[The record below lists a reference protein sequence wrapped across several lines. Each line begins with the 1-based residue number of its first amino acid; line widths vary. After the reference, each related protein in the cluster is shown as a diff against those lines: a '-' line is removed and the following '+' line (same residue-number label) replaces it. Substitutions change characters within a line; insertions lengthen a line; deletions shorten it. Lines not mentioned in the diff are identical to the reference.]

1 MLEIT
6 IFFKTKNNAT
16 SDESF
21 VTHFAVPSVNFT
33 PTHTEFRNTTMI
45 QVIKE
50 GILLEKTA
58 HDFESHGVLNPG
70 AIREGNSV
78 HLFYRA
84 VRDGNYSTIGHC
96 KLDGPH
102 QIIRRDTEPVIFP
115 EFPYEAQGVED
126 ARVCKID
133 DTYYLTYTAYDGMN
147 ALGALATS
155 RDLKTFEKQGIIV
168 PQLSYPEFE
177 RLLEKAGITKD
188 RYMGY
193 SNSARFIPEMDQ
205 ADLLWDKDVFFFPQR
220 IQGKLCFLHR
230 IKPDIQFVAINEL
243 SDLTPE
249 FWETYLLGL
258 EKNTILFPRYDH
270 EISYVGG
277 GAPPIETESGWLLI
291 YHGVKC
297 TAEGNIYSACAA
309 LLDLNN
315 PRKEIARLNYP
326 LFEPD
331 HPWELKGEVD
341 NVCFPCGT
349 ALFGDTLYI
358 YYGAGDEQIAYASL
372 SLSELI
378 SELKLN
384 TIKYEAV

>member
-1 MLEIT
+1 
-6 IFFKTKNNAT
+6 
-16 SDESF
+16 
-21 VTHFAVPSVNFT
+21 
-33 PTHTEFRNTTMI
+33 MI

-70 AIREGNSV
+70 AIREGNVV

-84 VRDGNYSTIGHC
+84 VKAGNFSSIGHC

-102 QIIRRDTEPVIFP
+102 QIINRSTEPVIFP
-115 EFPYEAQGVED
+115 EFAYEIHGVED
-126 ARVCKID
+126 ARICKID

-155 RDLKTFEKQGIIV
+155 HDLKTFEKHGVIV
-168 PQLSYPEFE
+168 PKLSHSEFE
-177 RLLEKAGITKD
+177 KLMDKTRIGKD
-188 RYMGY
+188 RYIGY
-193 SNSARFIPEMDQ
+193 CNSTRFIQEIDH
-205 ADLLWDKDVFFFPQR
+205 ANLLWDKDVLFFPQR

-249 FWETYLLGL
+249 FWETYLLNM
-258 EKNTILFPRYDH
+258 EENTILSPKYDH

-315 PRKEIARLNYP
+315 PRKEIARLDYP
-326 LFEPD
+326 LFEPEQS
-331 HPWELKGEVD
+331 WELNGAVN

-358 YYGAGDEQIAYASL
+358 YYGAADEQIAYASL

>member
-1 MLEIT
+1 
-6 IFFKTKNNAT
+6 
-16 SDESF
+16 
-21 VTHFAVPSVNFT
+21 
-33 PTHTEFRNTTMI
+33 
-45 QVIKE
+45 
-50 GILLEKTA
+50 
-58 HDFESHGVLNPG
+58 VLNPG

-84 VRDGNYSTIGHC
+84 VKAGNYSSIGYC

-102 QIIRRDTEPVIFP
+102 QIINRAAEPVISP
-115 EFPYEAQGVED
+115 EFAYEAHGVED
-126 ARVCKID
+126 ARICKID
-133 DTYYLTYTAYDGMN
+133 DTYYLTYTAFDGMN

-155 RDLKTFEKQGIIV
+155 HDLKTFEKKGIIV
-168 PQLSYPEFE
+168 PQLSHSEFE
-177 RLLEKAGITKD
+177 KLMNKTRRGKD
-188 RYMGY
+188 RYIGY
-193 SNSARFIPEMDQ
+193 CNTTRFIQEIDHSN
-205 ADLLWDKDVFFFPQR
+205 LLWDKDVFFFPQR

-243 SDLTPE
+243 SELTPE
-249 FWETYLLGL
+249 FWERYLLNM
-258 EKNTILFPRYDH
+258 EENTILSPKYDH
-270 EISYVGG
+270 EISYIGG

-309 LLDLNN
+309 LLDLHD
-315 PRKEIARLNYP
+315 PRREIARLNYP
-326 LFEPD
+326 LFEPEQ
-331 HPWELKGEVD
+331 PWELKGEVN

-349 ALFGDTLYI
+349 ALFGDILYI
-358 YYGAGDEQIAYASL
+358 YYGAADEQIGYASL

>member
-1 MLEIT
+1 M
-6 IFFKTKNNAT
+6 
-16 SDESF
+16 
-21 VTHFAVPSVNFT
+21 V
-33 PTHTEFRNTTMI
+33 

-70 AIREGNSV
+70 AIREGNVV

-84 VRDGNYSTIGHC
+84 VKAGNYSSIGHC
-96 KLDGPH
+96 TLDGPH
-102 QIIRRDTEPVIFP
+102 QIVSRNTDPVIFP
-115 EFPYEAQGVED
+115 EFAYEVHGVED
-126 ARVCKID
+126 ARICKID
-133 DTYYLTYTAYDGMN
+133 DTYYLTYTAYDGAN

-155 RDLKTFEKQGIIV
+155 RDLKTFEKQGVIV
-168 PQLSYPEFE
+168 PKLSYPEFE
-177 RLLEKAGITKD
+177 SLLEKAGISKE
-188 RYMGY
+188 RYLGY
-193 SNSARFIPEMDQ
+193 CNSARFIPEITQ
-205 ADLLWDKDVFFFPQR
+205 ANLVWDKDVLFFPQR

-230 IKPDIQFVAINEL
+230 IKPDIQLVAIDEL

-249 FWETYLLGL
+249 FWETYLSDL
-258 EKNTILFPRYDH
+258 ENNTVLVPRYDH
-270 EISYVGG
+270 EISYIGG

-297 TAEGNIYSACAA
+297 APEGNIYSACAS
-309 LLDLNN
+309 LLDIHD
-315 PRKEIARLNYP
+315 PKKEIARLNYP
-326 LFEPD
+326 LFEPEY
-331 HPWELKGEVD
+331 PWEIDGEVD

-358 YYGAGDEQIAYASL
+358 YYGAADEQIAYASL

-384 TIKYEAV
+384 TIKDETV

>member
-1 MLEIT
+1 MVQI
-6 IFFKTKNNAT
+6 
-16 SDESF
+16 
-21 VTHFAVPSVNFT
+21 
-33 PTHTEFRNTTMI
+33 
-45 QVIKE
+45 IKE

-58 HDFESHGVLNPG
+58 QDFESHGVLNPG
-70 AIREGNSV
+70 AIREGNTV

-84 VRDGNYSTIGHC
+84 VKEGNYSTIGHC
-96 KLDGPH
+96 RLDGPH
-102 QIIRRDTEPVIFP
+102 QIVSRDTEPLIVP
-115 EFPYEAQGVED
+115 EFAYEIHGVED
-126 ARVCKID
+126 ARICKIN
-133 DTYYLTYTAYDGMN
+133 DTYFLTYTAYDGVN

-155 RDLKTFEKQGIIV
+155 RDLKNFEKQGIIV
-168 PQLSYPEFE
+168 PQLAYSEFE
-177 RLLEKAGITKD
+177 KLMEKAGIGKE

-193 SNSARFIPEMDQ
+193 CNAAPFIPETDQ
-205 ADLLWDKDVFFFPQR
+205 TNLLWDKDVFFFPQR

-249 FWETYLLGL
+249 FWETYLLNL
-258 EKNTILFPRYDH
+258 KENTILFPKYDH
-270 EISYVGG
+270 EISYIGG

-297 TAEGNIYSACAA
+297 TLEGNIYSACAS
-309 LLDLNN
+309 LLDINN

-326 LFEPD
+326 LFEPEYS
-331 HPWELKGEVD
+331 WELEGEVN

-358 YYGAGDEQIAYASL
+358 YYGAADEQIAYASL

-378 SELKLN
+378 SELKSN
-384 TIKYEAV
+384 PIKDETV